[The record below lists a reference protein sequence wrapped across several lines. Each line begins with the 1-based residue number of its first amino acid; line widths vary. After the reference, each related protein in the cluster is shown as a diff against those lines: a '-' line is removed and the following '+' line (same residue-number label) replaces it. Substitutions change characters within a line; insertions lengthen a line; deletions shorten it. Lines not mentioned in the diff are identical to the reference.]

1 MKKTKSILLIL
12 ITLIVASSTVPCLAT
27 GPAHPDN
34 IEYDLGGWQQAVAEG
49 GLGVIDPKISKARIW
64 LEGQA
69 REDNS
74 FRNVYQGMAR
84 VAMGYQLTD
93 RATIWA
99 GYTYL
104 PGFPVNYS
112 GANTHFPK
120 YVAQQDVWPAFRY
133 VLPTDYGT
141 FTFRTM
147 VEANFLP
154 SNNNEV
160 RYRPRQMLRFMHPFE
175 FEPRLSLITWNET
188 FLIANTTAHGGQSG
202 FNQNRAFIGAGW
214 TFNKNFRFEGG
225 YMNQYIEGAHY
236 SSTSYDHN
244 LIMTSLFINF

>member
-1 MKKTKSILLIL
+1 MKKTKLVTRLLAAL
-12 ITLIVASSTVPCLAT
+12 IAVSSLPCLAT
-27 GPAHPDN
+27 GTVQQDN
-34 IEYDLGGWQQAVAEG
+34 VVYDLGGWQQAVAEG
-49 GLGVIDPKISKARIW
+49 SLGIIDPKISKARVW

-112 GANTHFPK
+112 GANTHFTK
-120 YVAQQDVWPAFRY
+120 YVGQQDVWPAFRY
-133 VLPTDYGT
+133 ILPTDYGT

-147 VEANFLP
+147 VEANFYP
-154 SNNNEV
+154 AI
-160 RYRPRQMLRFMHPFE
+160 
-175 FEPRLSLITWNET
+175 ITRCA
-188 FLIANTTAHGGQSG
+188 IAPDKCFDFCILLNL
-202 FNQNRAFIGAGW
+202 NRA
-214 TFNKNFRFEGG
+214 
-225 YMNQYIEGAHY
+225 
-236 SSTSYDHN
+236 
-244 LIMTSLFINF
+244 

>member
-1 MKKTKSILLIL
+1 MKKTKLVTRLLAAL
-12 ITLIVASSTVPCLAT
+12 IAVSSLPCLAT
-27 GPAHPDN
+27 GTVQQDN
-34 IEYDLGGWQQAVAEG
+34 VVYDLGGWQQAVAEG
-49 GLGVIDPKISKARIW
+49 SLGIIDPKISKARVW

-112 GANTHFPK
+112 GANTHFTK
-120 YVAQQDVWPAFRY
+120 YVGQQDVWPAFRY
-133 VLPTDYGT
+133 ILPTDYGT

-154 SNNNEV
+154 GNNNEV
-160 RYRPRQMLRFMHPFE
+160 RYRPRQMLRFLHPFE

-188 FLIANTTAHGGQSG
+188 FLIANTTAHGG
-202 FNQNRAFIGAGW
+202 
-214 TFNKNFRFEGG
+214 
-225 YMNQYIEGAHY
+225 
-236 SSTSYDHN
+236 
-244 LIMTSLFINF
+244 